1 MKVII
6 IGGVAAGMSA
16 ASKIRRSDEK
26 AIITVYEKGVETS
39 YGACGLPY
47 CISGANDDVNLL
59 RIRKPQEFRD
69 KQNID
74 VKLLHE
80 VVSVNTEL
88 KQVEV
93 ISLVTGEKFTDN
105 YDKLVI
111 SSGASPIIPPI
122 EGLEPNLNNV
132 FTVKTIEDG
141 QAIKSYLSNNNIH
154 NVVIAGAGYIGL
166 EMVEACHDLKKQ
178 VTLIELQDKL
188 LASVDDEIGSL
199 IKQELYENNINVRL
213 KEKIVKVNTNL
224 GKVVSVETPSGVY
237 EADALILATGVRPN
251 TKFLEG
257 TDIELDRGAIVIN
270 DKMETSVKDIYAGG
284 DCAVVYHKIL
294 KSNKYIPLGTYAN
307 KQGKLIGENVMGANK
322 SFPGGIGTAAIKIL
336 NLEVGRTGISEEE
349 AKAYNMNYGTVFV
362 KAPAHAP
369 YYPGNEPIAI
379 KLIYEKEKK
388 TILGAQLA
396 GKKGAALR
404 ADMFAII
411 IDAGYTAEDIQHLDL
426 LYAPP
431 YAYVWDAIQIAA
443 GRIK

>member
-16 ASKIRRSDEK
+16 ASKIRRSDEN

-47 CISGANDDVNLL
+47 YISGANDDVDLL

-93 ISLVTGEKFTDN
+93 SNLVTGEKFTDN

-141 QAIKSYLSNNNIH
+141 QAIKSYLLNNSIH

>member
-16 ASKIRRSDEK
+16 ASKIRRSDEH
-26 AIITVYEKGVETS
+26 AQITVYEKGVETS

-47 CISGANDDVNLL
+47 YISGANDDVELL
-59 RIRKPQEFRD
+59 RIRRPQEFIE
-69 KQNID
+69 KQKID

-80 VVSVNTEL
+80 VVGVDTRQ

-93 ISLVTGEKFTDN
+93 VSCVTGEKFIDS

-111 SSGASPIIPPI
+111 SSGASPIIPPV
-122 EGLEPNLNNV
+122 EGLEKGLTNV

-141 QAIKSYLSNNNIH
+141 ENIKRFLSRDSVKK
-154 NVVIAGAGYIGL
+154 VVIAGAGYIGL

-188 LASVDDEIGSL
+188 LASVDEEIGQL
-199 IKQELYENNINVRL
+199 IKEELDAHEITVRL
-213 KEKIVKVNTNL
+213 GEKIVKVNTDNQA
-224 GKVVSVETPSGVY
+224 VVSVETTQGVY

-257 TDIELDRGAIVIN
+257 SDIELDRGAIVIN
-270 DKMETSVKDIYAGG
+270 NRMETSAKDVYAGG

-294 KSNKYIPLGTYAN
+294 QCNRYIPLGTYAN
-307 KQGKLIGENVMGANK
+307 KQGKLIGENIMGANK
-322 SFPGGIGTAAIKIL
+322 SFPGGLGTAAIKVID
-336 NLEVGRTGISEEE
+336 LEIGRTGVSEKE
-349 AKAYNMNYGTVFV
+349 AQQSNLNYGSVFV

-369 YYPGNEPIAI
+369 YYPGNVQISI
-379 KLIYEKEKK
+379 KLIYDKEKK

-411 IDAGYTAEDIQHLDL
+411 IDAGYTAEEIQNLDL

>member
-6 IGGVAAGMSA
+6 IGGVATGMSA
-16 ASKIRRSDEK
+16 ASKIRRSDEN

-47 CISGANDDVNLL
+47 YISGANDDVDLL

-80 VVSVNTEL
+80 VVSVNTQL

-93 ISLVTGEKFTDN
+93 TNLVTGERITDN

-122 EGLEPNLNNV
+122 EGLESNLTNV

-141 QAIKSYLSNNNIH
+141 EAIKSYLSNDNIR

-188 LASVDDEIGSL
+188 LASVDDEIGCL
-199 IKQELYENNINVRL
+199 IKQELDENNITVRL
-213 KEKIVKVNTNL
+213 KEKIVKVNTSL
-224 GKVVSVETPSGVY
+224 GKVISVETPNGVY
-237 EADALILATGVRPN
+237 EMDALILATGVRPN

-257 TDIELDRGAIVIN
+257 TSIELDRGAIVIN
-270 DKMETSVKDIYAGG
+270 DRMETSVKDIYAGG

-294 KSNKYIPLGTYAN
+294 KTNKYIPLGTYAN
-307 KQGKLIGENVMGANK
+307 KQGKIIGENIMGENK
-322 SFPGGIGTAAIKIL
+322 SFPGGLGTAAIKIL

-349 AKAYNMNYGTVFV
+349 AKTNNMNYGTVFV

-379 KLIYEKEKK
+379 KLIYDKEKK

-396 GKKGAALR
+396 GKKGAVLR

-411 IDAGYTAEDIQHLDL
+411 IDAGYTAEEIQHLDL

>member
-16 ASKIRRSDEK
+16 ASKIRRSDET
-26 AIITVYEKGVETS
+26 AQITVYEKGVETS

-47 CISGANDDVNLL
+47 FISGANDDVELL
-59 RIRKPQEFRD
+59 RIRRPQEFIE
-69 KQNID
+69 KQKID
-74 VKLLHE
+74 VKLRHE
-80 VVSVNTEL
+80 VVGVNTEK

-93 ISLVTGEKFTDN
+93 VNRTTGEKFIDT

-111 SSGASPIIPPI
+111 SAGASPVVPPI
-122 EGLEPNLNNV
+122 EGLEMGLKNV

-141 QAIKSYLSNNNIH
+141 ENIKSFLSNDSVKK
-154 NVVIAGAGYIGL
+154 VVIAGAGYIGL
-166 EMVEACHDLKKQ
+166 EMVEACYDLKKE

-188 LASVDDEIGSL
+188 LASVDEEIGTMIQDELDSHGVM
-199 IKQELYENNINVRL
+199 IKLS
-213 KEKIVKVNTNL
+213 EKITKVHTENQT
-224 GKVVSVETPSGVY
+224 VVSVETTNGIY
-237 EADALILATGVRPN
+237 EVDALILATGVRPN

-257 TDIELDRGAIVIN
+257 SEIALDRGAVVIN
-270 DKMETSVKDIYAGG
+270 DHMETSVKDVYAGG

-294 KSNKYIPLGTYAN
+294 QCNRYIPLGTYAN
-307 KQGKLIGENVMGANK
+307 KQGKLIGDNIMGANK
-322 SFPGGIGTAAIKIL
+322 SFPGGLGTAAIKVID
-336 NLEVGRTGISEEE
+336 LEIGRTGVSELE
-349 AKAYNMNYGTVFV
+349 AKQANLNYGTVFV

-369 YYPGNEPIAI
+369 YYPGNVQISI

-411 IDAGYTAEDIQHLDL
+411 IDAGYTAEEIQNLDL

-431 YAYVWDAIQIAA
+431 YAYVWDAVQIAA

>member
-16 ASKIRRSDEK
+16 ASKIRRSDEN

-47 CISGANDDVNLL
+47 YISGANDDVDLL

-74 VKLLHE
+74 IKLLHE

-93 ISLVTGEKFTDN
+93 TNLTTGEKFTDN

-122 EGLEPNLNNV
+122 EGLEPNINNV

-141 QAIKSYLSNNNIH
+141 QAIKSYLSNGNIH

-188 LASVDDEIGSL
+188 LTSVDDEIGSL

-224 GKVVSVETPSGVY
+224 GKVVSVETPNGVY
-237 EADALILATGVRPN
+237 ETDALILATGVKPN

-349 AKAYNMNYGTVFV
+349 AKTYNMNYGTVFV

-411 IDAGYTAEDIQHLDL
+411 IDAGYTAEEIQHLDL

>member
-47 CISGANDDVNLL
+47 YISGANDDVDLL

-80 VVSVNTEL
+80 VVSVDTEL

-93 ISLVTGEKFTDN
+93 SNLVTGEKFTDN

-122 EGLEPNLNNV
+122 EGLEPNLDNV

-141 QAIKSYLSNNNIH
+141 QAIKSYLSNGTIH

-188 LASVDDEIGSL
+188 LASVDNEIGSL
-199 IKQELYENNINVRL
+199 IKQELDENNINVRL

-224 GKVVSVETPSGVY
+224 GKVVSIETPNGVY

-411 IDAGYTAEDIQHLDL
+411 IDAGYTSEDIQHLDL

>member
-16 ASKIRRSDEK
+16 ASKIRRSDEN

-47 CISGANDDVNLL
+47 YISGANDDVDLL

-93 ISLVTGEKFTDN
+93 SNLVTGEKFTDN

-141 QAIKSYLSNNNIH
+141 QAIKSYLLNNSIH

-199 IKQELYENNINVRL
+199 IKQELYENNINIRL

>member
-1 MKVII
+1 MKVIV

-16 ASKIRRSDEK
+16 ASKIRRGDE
-26 AIITVYEKGVETS
+26 AAEITVYERGMETS

-47 CISGANDDVNLL
+47 YISGANDDVDLL
-59 RIRKPQEFRD
+59 RIRKAQDFID

-80 VVSVNTEL
+80 VIAVDTKL

-93 ISLVTGEKFTDN
+93 ANLVTGDKFTDK

-111 SSGASPIIPPI
+111 STGASPIVPPI
-122 EGLEPNLNNV
+122 EGLLKGLTNA

-141 QAIKSYLSNNNIH
+141 ENIKRYLSQD
-154 NVVIAGAGYIGL
+154 NVKKVVVAGAGFIGL
-166 EMVEACHDLKKQ
+166 EMVEACHELQKE
-178 VTLIELQDKL
+178 VTLIELQEKL
-188 LASVDDEIGSL
+188 LASVDDEIGQL
-199 IKQELYENNINVRL
+199 IHQELIDNNIAVKL
-213 KEKIVKVNTNL
+213 GEKIIKVNANN
-224 GKVVSVETPSGVY
+224 GKVVSVETTNGTY

-257 TDIELDRGAIVIN
+257 SGIELDRGAIIIN
-270 DKMETSVKDIYAGG
+270 DRMETNIPDVYAGG
-284 DCAVVYHKIL
+284 DCAVVYHKLL
-294 KSNKYIPLGTYAN
+294 KCNRYIPLGTYAN
-307 KQGKLIGENVMGANK
+307 KQGKLIGENILGANK
-322 SFPGGIGTAAIKIL
+322 SFPGALGTAAIKVID
-336 NLEVGRTGISEEE
+336 LEVGRTGVSEQE
-349 AKAYNMNYGTVFV
+349 AKQANLNYGTVFV

-369 YYPGNEPIAI
+369 YYPGNVQISI
-379 KLIYEKEKK
+379 KLIYDKEKK

-396 GKKGAALR
+396 GRKGAALR

-411 IDAGYTAEDIQHLDL
+411 IDAGYTADEIQNLDL

-431 YAYVWDAIQIAA
+431 YAYVWDAVQIAA

>member
-47 CISGANDDVNLL
+47 YISGANDDVNLL